1 MAVAGQ
7 EGGLWRPANGTEG
20 ADFEANW
27 CRHCQ
32 NRDGAGDW
40 EDEFGNEVEGSCIIA
55 EAMFWS
61 PEFQPAELTLRDGA
75 PHCTVFREDPANP
88 ARCLKTMEMF

>member
-1 MAVAGQ
+1 MAAAGQ

-20 ADFEANW
+20 ADFETNW
-27 CRHCQ
+27 CAHCM
-32 NRDGAGDW
+32 NSKPNVW

-61 PEFQPAELTLRDGA
+61 PEFQPAELTLRNGA
-75 PHCTVFREDPANP
+75 PHCTAFRQDPANP

>member
-1 MAVAGQ
+1 MASAGQ

-20 ADFEANW
+20 QDFEANW
-27 CRHCQ
+27 CRHCL
-32 NRDGAGDW
+32 NSKPNVW
-40 EDEFGNEVEGSCIIA
+40 EDEFGNEGSCIIA

-75 PHCTVFREDPANP
+75 PHCTAFREDPANP
-88 ARCLKTMEMF
+88 ARCLTTMEMF

>member
-27 CRHCQ
+27 CRHCL
-32 NRDGAGDW
+32 NSKPNVW
-40 EDEFGNEVEGSCIIA
+40 EDEFGNHVVSGCEIVDA
-55 EAMFWS
+55 TFWGHVL
-61 PEFQPAELTLRDGA
+61 AIDWIVRDGR
-75 PHCTVFREDPANP
+75 PWCTAFREDPANP
-88 ARCLKTMEMF
+88 ARCLKTKEMF